1 MVRIIKASTKS
12 IRPGGSSKVESHRD
26 DSDLIDESE
35 FSDKEVLDEDSD
47 YIGV

>member
-26 DSDLIDESE
+26 DSDLMDESG
-35 FSDKEVLDEDSD
+35 FSDKEVSDEGSD
-47 YIGV
+47 YRGV